1 MAALKG
7 GFTQEKE
14 VSRCLQAELQSI
26 AARLSAI
33 ETKIEDHAK
42 ISAQLGNLAQ
52 QESFVKPDEA
62 SSSRWA
68 AVKKSSYKAA
78 HKFPVEDLEATLE
91 KRTLFMDIYDRQAP
105 EPYLAAKRRG
115 IRRQGRIWVVQ
126 GSQRHHHWASGA
138 AVVLAAEQPIESPL
152 LVMVEPQDPAFR
164 RSLPLQIESAGLG
177 LLANLMIVD
186 VNVPKLCDQLDEV
199 F

>member
-1 MAALKG
+1 MHSDIHLNIEERLAQMTNTLAQEPQKLQCKTNNDFEVKMAALKG

-91 KRTLFMDIYDRQAP
+91 KRTLFMDIYEWARTIPADRVEAVDR
-105 EPYLAAKRRG
+105 ACSVG
-115 IRRQGRIWVVQ
+115 HN
-126 GSQRHHHWASGA
+126 SQ
-138 AVVLAAEQPIESPL
+138 
-152 LVMVEPQDPAFR
+152 
-164 RSLPLQIESAGLG
+164 
-177 LLANLMIVD
+177 
-186 VNVPKLCDQLDEV
+186 
-199 F
+199 